1 MGRRAVVSDSAEELI
16 LVDEQDREIGA
27 KSKGECHAGL
37 GILHRAFSI
46 FVFNSRN
53 ELLLQKRSSEKP
65 LWPNYWSNTC
75 CSHPRVGETMDQAV
89 KRRLAQELG
98 IDCPLTYLYKFKYNA
113 KYGSLGS
120 EREFCWVYYGHHEGD
135 LDVNLNEVADWRF
148 VDVESLDAELAAS
161 ADRFTPWLRLE
172 WAELKEAYLDD
183 ILVAID

>member
-1 MGRRAVVSDSAEELI
+1 
-16 LVDEQDREIGA
+16 
-27 KSKGECHAGL
+27 
-37 GILHRAFSI
+37 
-46 FVFNSRN
+46 
-53 ELLLQKRSSEKP
+53 
-65 LWPNYWSNTC
+65 
-75 CSHPRVGETMDQAV
+75 MDQAV